1 MFAPDWYVSGL
12 LQFDWKLDHVM
23 FPIMRGLGCIEF
35 VVKTVGLAVVAAAL
49 AGGLVAV
56 GWLDARATNPPII
69 MRPAIASATAS
80 FEILGVFPMISLCVI
95 ETDTCTKYISSFMQ
109 NA

>member
-1 MFAPDWYVSGL
+1 
-12 LQFDWKLDHVM
+12 
-23 FPIMRGLGCIEF
+23 
-35 VVKTVGLAVVAAAL
+35 VVAAAE

-56 GWLDARATNPPII
+56 GWLDAKTTNPPII
-69 MRPAIASATAS
+69 MRPAIARAIAS

-95 ETDTCTKYISSFMQ
+95 EIDTYTTYIICFFQ